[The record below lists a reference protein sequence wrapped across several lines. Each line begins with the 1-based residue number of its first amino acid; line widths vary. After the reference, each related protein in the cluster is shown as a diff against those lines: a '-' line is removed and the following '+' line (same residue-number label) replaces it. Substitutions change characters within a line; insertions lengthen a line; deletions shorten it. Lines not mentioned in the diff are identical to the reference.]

1 MKINIYTDGSYTPK
15 TPDYAGYGFVLVT
28 DDDKKIGEGYGQA
41 PATSRQILGELASV
55 MRGCLVAIDLGYTE
69 IVVHHDLEGTAN
81 WANGTWKR
89 KNKGTQD
96 YYAFMNDK
104 LRKNATISF
113 NWVKGHDGNQWNEYV
128 DALANQGRITEEHV
142 VTKF

>member
-55 MRGCLVAIDLGYTE
+55 MRGCLVALELGYTD
-69 IVVHHDLEGTAN
+69 ISIHHDLEGTAF
-81 WANGTWKR
+81 WANGIWKR
-89 KNKGTQD
+89 KNKSTQD
-96 YYAFMNDK
+96 YHAFMNDK
-104 LRKNATISF
+104 IRKNADVDFI
-113 NWVKGHDGNQWNEYV
+113 WVKGHDNDKWNEYA
-128 DALANQGRITEEHV
+128 DALANQGRITKEHV